1 MIVNIIMFFTMYPV
15 LLVLY
20 FCFRGQYQYA
30 DGCLFAV
37 NMKPEWIKEPEV
49 AAIVEK
55 FRREMKQY
63 FIFLL
68 IVPLSSFLTKYISI
82 QLTIWMMWILL
93 AIALLCLP
101 LVHANNGLK
110 RWKTEHC
117 LYETE
122 KMEHRIELKAV
133 GKIRRVKFLP
143 FFLPNLAA
151 LLLALVPVWAKSF
164 NPALEKT
171 IELSSVGWLTIVM
184 WLCGVALTAVAVWMD
199 RQPTAVINNDSDV
212 NLNYT
217 RARKNIWKNFWLIVL
232 WLNTAFAAVI
242 LAASFLADNMGWMI
256 LTGSMVYAL
265 ATLLLCIPLMKQL
278 RKIEAVYEAKRE
290 LNDNADDDR
299 HWIWGIFYYNPAD
312 RHSMVPK
319 KVGMGTT
326 MNLATPVG
334 KGSVILGA
342 VVLMVT
348 IPAMCIW
355 LILDEFTPIR
365 LAVEDEI
372 LYAKHLNVDYEIQV
386 EDIEHVEKITELPS
400 WSKSSGTA
408 MDTLEKGTF
417 FIRNVGKCEVF
428 LNPENTEFLHFTAD
442 GTDYYMSGYDDAQTE
457 KIYQMI
463 QNRQ

>member
-1 MIVNIIMFFTMYPV
+1 
-15 LLVLY
+15 
-20 FCFRGQYQYA
+20 
-30 DGCLFAV
+30 
-37 NMKPEWIKEPEV
+37 
-49 AAIVEK
+49 
-55 FRREMKQY
+55 
-63 FIFLL
+63 
-68 IVPLSSFLTKYISI
+68 
-82 QLTIWMMWILL
+82 
-93 AIALLCLP
+93 
-101 LVHANNGLK
+101 
-110 RWKTEHC
+110 
-117 LYETE
+117 
-122 KMEHRIELKAV
+122 
-133 GKIRRVKFLP
+133 
-143 FFLPNLAA
+143 
-151 LLLALVPVWAKSF
+151 
-164 NPALEKT
+164 
-171 IELSSVGWLTIVM
+171 
-184 WLCGVALTAVAVWMD
+184 
-199 RQPTAVINNDSDV
+199 
-212 NLNYT
+212 
-217 RARKNIWKNFWLIVL
+217 
-232 WLNTAFAAVI
+232 VI

-334 KGSVILGA
+334 KGSAILGA

-428 LNPENTEFLHFTAD
+428 LNPENTEFLHFSAD
-442 GTDYYMSGYDDAQTE
+442 GTDYYMSGSDDAQTE
-457 KIYQMI
+457 EIYQII
-463 QNRQ
+463 QNRE

>member
-68 IVPLSSFLTKYISI
+68 IVPLSSFLTKHMSI
-82 QLTIWMMWILL
+82 QLTIWMMWILI
-93 AIALLCLP
+93 AIVLLCLP
-101 LVHANNGLK
+101 LVHANSGLK

-122 KMEHRIELKAV
+122 KTEHRIELKAV
-133 GKIRRVKFLP
+133 
-143 FFLPNLAA
+143 
-151 LLLALVPVWAKSF
+151 
-164 NPALEKT
+164 
-171 IELSSVGWLTIVM
+171 
-184 WLCGVALTAVAVWMD
+184 D
-199 RQPTAVINNDSDV
+199 
-212 NLNYT
+212 
-217 RARKNIWKNFWLIVL
+217 
-232 WLNTAFAAVI
+232 
-242 LAASFLADNMGWMI
+242 
-256 LTGSMVYAL
+256 
-265 ATLLLCIPLMKQL
+265 
-278 RKIEAVYEAKRE
+278 EAKRE

-319 KVGMGTT
+319 KAGMGTT

-334 KGSVILGA
+334 KGSAILGA

-428 LNPENTEFLHFTAD
+428 LNPENTEFLHFSAD
-442 GTDYYMSGYDDAQTE
+442 GTDYYMSGSDDAQTE
-457 KIYQMI
+457 EIYQII
-463 QNRQ
+463 QNRE

>member
-1 MIVNIIMFFTMYPV
+1 MYPV

-93 AIALLCLP
+93 AIVLLCLP

-199 RQPTAVINNDSDV
+199 RQPAAVINNDSDV

-334 KGSVILGA
+334 KGSAILDA

-348 IPAMCIW
+348 IPAMCI
-355 LILDEFTPIR
+355 
-365 LAVEDEI
+365 
-372 LYAKHLNVDYEIQV
+372 
-386 EDIEHVEKITELPS
+386 
-400 WSKSSGTA
+400 
-408 MDTLEKGTF
+408 
-417 FIRNVGKCEVF
+417 
-428 LNPENTEFLHFTAD
+428 
-442 GTDYYMSGYDDAQTE
+442 
-457 KIYQMI
+457 
-463 QNRQ
+463 

>member
-93 AIALLCLP
+93 AIVLLCLP

-122 KMEHRIELKAV
+122 KTEHRIELKAV
-133 GKIRRVKFLP
+133 GKVRRVNFLP
-143 FFLPNLAA
+143 FFLPNLVA

-164 NPALEKT
+164 DPALEKT

-256 LTGSMVYAL
+256 LTGSMV
-265 ATLLLCIPLMKQL
+265 
-278 RKIEAVYEAKRE
+278 
-290 LNDNADDDR
+290 
-299 HWIWGIFYYNPAD
+299 
-312 RHSMVPK
+312 PK

-334 KGSVILGA
+334 KGSAILGA

-428 LNPENTEFLHFTAD
+428 LNPENTEFLHFSAD
-442 GTDYYMSGYDDAQTE
+442 GTDYYMSGSDDEQTE
-457 KIYQMI
+457 EIYQII
-463 QNRQ
+463 QNRE

>member
-1 MIVNIIMFFTMYPV
+1 MYPV

-93 AIALLCLP
+93 AIVLLCLP

-151 LLLALVPVWAKSF
+151 LLQQ
-164 NPALEKT
+164 
-171 IELSSVGWLTIVM
+171 
-184 WLCGVALTAVAVWMD
+184 D
-199 RQPTAVINNDSDV
+199 
-212 NLNYT
+212 
-217 RARKNIWKNFWLIVL
+217 
-232 WLNTAFAAVI
+232 
-242 LAASFLADNMGWMI
+242 
-256 LTGSMVYAL
+256 
-265 ATLLLCIPLMKQL
+265 
-278 RKIEAVYEAKRE
+278 
-290 LNDNADDDR
+290 
-299 HWIWGIFYYNPAD
+299 
-312 RHSMVPK
+312 
-319 KVGMGTT
+319 
-326 MNLATPVG
+326 
-334 KGSVILGA
+334 
-342 VVLMVT
+342 
-348 IPAMCIW
+348 
-355 LILDEFTPIR
+355 
-365 LAVEDEI
+365 
-372 LYAKHLNVDYEIQV
+372 
-386 EDIEHVEKITELPS
+386 
-400 WSKSSGTA
+400 
-408 MDTLEKGTF
+408 
-417 FIRNVGKCEVF
+417 
-428 LNPENTEFLHFTAD
+428 
-442 GTDYYMSGYDDAQTE
+442 
-457 KIYQMI
+457 
-463 QNRQ
+463 

>member
-37 NMKPEWIKEPEV
+37 NMKPEWIKKPEV

-68 IVPLSSFLTKYISI
+68 IVPLSSFLIKYISI
-82 QLTIWMMWILL
+82 QLTIRMMWILL

-242 LAASFLADNMGWMI
+242 LAAGFSFYPGINLGALGDAGATVTDDDELAKKVRALGNYGSDYKYHHIYQGNNSRLDEMQAAFLA
-256 LTGSMVYAL
+256 
-265 ATLLLCIPLMKQL
+265 
-278 RKIEAVYEAKRE
+278 AK
-290 LNDNADDDR
+290 LPHLDKMNAER
-299 HWIWGIFYYNPAD
+299 RRIAEKYLKGIKNAE
-312 RHSMVPK
+312 
-319 KVGMGTT
+319 
-326 MNLATPVG
+326 
-334 KGSVILGA
+334 VILPYVPDYTNPVWHIFGIRCERREELEKWLNNA
-342 VVLMVT
+342 GIGT
-348 IPAMCIW
+348 NKHYPIPMHLQECYKN
-355 LILDEFTPIR
+355 LGFHEGDYPI
-365 LAVEDEI
+365 AEEI
-372 LYAKHLNVDYEIQV
+372 SRTELSLPMYYGMTEEEIQYV
-386 EDIEHVEKITELPS
+386 IDKI
-400 WSKSSGTA
+400 
-408 MDTLEKGTF
+408 
-417 FIRNVGKCEVF
+417 N
-428 LNPENTEFLHFTAD
+428 EF
-442 GTDYYMSGYDDAQTE
+442 
-457 KIYQMI
+457 K
-463 QNRQ
+463 

>member
-1 MIVNIIMFFTMYPV
+1 MYPV

-68 IVPLSSFLTKYISI
+68 IVPLSSFLIKYISI

-133 GKIRRVKFLP
+133 GKVRRVNFLP
-143 FFLPNLAA
+143 FFLPNLVA
-151 LLLALVPVWAKSF
+151 LLLALVPIWAKSF

-184 WLCGVALTAVAVWMD
+184 WLCGVALTAVAVRMD

-242 LAASFLADNMGWMI
+242 LVLAA
-256 LTGSMVYAL
+256 AL
-265 ATLLLCIPLMKQL
+265 YSGVRA
-278 RKIEAVYEAKRE
+278 A
-290 LNDNADDDR
+290 
-299 HWIWGIFYYNPAD
+299 
-312 RHSMVPK
+312 HSS
-319 KVGMGTT
+319 
-326 MNLATPVG
+326 
-334 KGSVILGA
+334 KGSGLQA
-342 VVLMVT
+342 T
-348 IPAMCIW
+348 
-355 LILDEFTPIR
+355 
-365 LAVEDEI
+365 
-372 LYAKHLNVDYEIQV
+372 VDFG
-386 EDIEHVEKITELPS
+386 DGITETLPLDTDHDYLYDMGNYVVHLQVKDGAIAFLDS
-400 WSKSSGTA
+400 QCPDHVCEQFGWLDKDGAWAACVPAGVYVVVETTA
-408 MDTLEKGTF
+408 E
-417 FIRNVGKCEVF
+417 
-428 LNPENTEFLHFTAD
+428 
-442 GTDYYMSGYDDAQTE
+442 
-457 KIYQMI
+457 
-463 QNRQ
+463 

>member
-1 MIVNIIMFFTMYPV
+1 MLVNIIMFFTMYPV

-93 AIALLCLP
+93 AIVLLCLP

-199 RQPTAVINNDSDV
+199 RQPAAVINNDSDV

-256 LTGSMVYAL
+256 LTGSMV
-265 ATLLLCIPLMKQL
+265 CM
-278 RKIEAVYEAKRE
+278 
-290 LNDNADDDR
+290 
-299 HWIWGIFYYNPAD
+299 HWQHCF
-312 RHSMVPK
+312 
-319 KVGMGTT
+319 
-326 MNLATPVG
+326 
-334 KGSVILGA
+334 
-342 VVLMVT
+342 
-348 IPAMCIW
+348 C
-355 LILDEFTPIR
+355 
-365 LAVEDEI
+365 
-372 LYAKHLNVDYEIQV
+372 
-386 EDIEHVEKITELPS
+386 
-400 WSKSSGTA
+400 
-408 MDTLEKGTF
+408 
-417 FIRNVGKCEVF
+417 VF
-428 LNPENTEFLHFTAD
+428 
-442 GTDYYMSGYDDAQTE
+442 
-457 KIYQMI
+457 
-463 QNRQ
+463 R